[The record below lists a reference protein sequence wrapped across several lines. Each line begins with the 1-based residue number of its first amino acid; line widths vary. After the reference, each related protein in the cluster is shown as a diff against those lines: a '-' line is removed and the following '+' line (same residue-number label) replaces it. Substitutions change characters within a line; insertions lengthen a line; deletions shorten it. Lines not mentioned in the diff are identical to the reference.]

1 VAVPVL
7 TALADGFGLY
17 RLRRRT
23 ELGSVRLREAKV
35 DDRPGAPEVRVE
47 NG

>member
-1 VAVPVL
+1 MFQRGALRCAPVTENVP
-7 TALADGFGLY
+7 T
-17 RLRRRT
+17 
-23 ELGSVRLREAKV
+23 VRLREAKV